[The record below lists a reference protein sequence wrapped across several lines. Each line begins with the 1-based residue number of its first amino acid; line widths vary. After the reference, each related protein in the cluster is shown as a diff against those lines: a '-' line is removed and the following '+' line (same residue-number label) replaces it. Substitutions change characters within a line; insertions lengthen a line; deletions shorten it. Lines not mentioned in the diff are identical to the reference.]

1 MIPYF
6 TFQEIDLGII
16 TIQVWGLMAF
26 LGFLFALFFSI
37 KEGKRN
43 GIDEENIWDVMIFSL
58 IGVIV
63 GSRIFYVILNFREFN
78 NLIDVLNVYNNGGF
92 SFLGG
97 IIVASILIY
106 IYSKI
111 KKINIYKLADT
122 LVFGTVVAITITRL
136 GCLFIYDHPGKI
148 TNLPW
153 GRLYIDGI
161 ARHPVALY
169 HIIGGIIVL
178 CLIQH
183 FKKKHLKEGVLAI
196 LFLFFYSFLRFFLD
210 FFRCS
215 DLEICDSNYLSLTYT
230 QWILLM
236 IIPFAIYMLK
246 KKI

>member
-97 IIVASILIY
+97 IIAASILIY

-111 KKINIYKLADT
+111 KKINIYKLADA
-122 LVFGTVVAITITRL
+122 LVFGAVVAITTTRL
-136 GCLFIYDHPGKI
+136 GCFFIYDHPGRI
-148 TNLPW
+148 TDLPW

>member
-1 MIPYF
+1 
-6 TFQEIDLGII
+6 
-16 TIQVWGLMAF
+16 MAF

-136 GCLFIYDHPGKI
+136 GCFFIYDHPGKI

>member
-136 GCLFIYDHPGKI
+136 GCFFIYDHPGKI

>member
-43 GIDEENIWDVMIFSL
+43 GIDEESIWDVMIFSL

-78 NLIDVLNVYNNGGF
+78 NLIDVLNVYNDGGF

-136 GCLFIYDHPGKI
+136 GCFFIYDHPGKI

>member
-78 NLIDVLNVYNNGGF
+78 NLIDVFNVYNNGGF

-97 IIVASILIY
+97 IIAASILIY

-111 KKINIYKLADT
+111 KKINIYKLADA
-122 LVFGTVVAITITRL
+122 LVFGAVVAITTTRL
-136 GCLFIYDHPGKI
+136 GCFFIYDHPGRI
-148 TNLPW
+148 TDLPW

>member
-78 NLIDVLNVYNNGGF
+78 NLIDVLNVYNDGGF

-136 GCLFIYDHPGKI
+136 GCFFIYDHPGKI

>member
-6 TFQEIDLGII
+6 TFQEMDLGII

-97 IIVASILIY
+97 VIVASILIY

-111 KKINIYKLADT
+111 KKINIYKLADA
-122 LVFGTVVAITITRL
+122 LVFGAVVAITITRL
-136 GCLFIYDHPGKI
+136 GCFFIYDHPGKI

-169 HIIGGIIVL
+169 HIISGIIVL

-196 LFLFFYSFLRFFLD
+196 LFVFFYSFLRFFLD